1 MGQIGPSNL
10 LATFSKLHTCNGYT
24 VTSCSMT
31 NGKDTFV
38 TSNRRM
44 LQEINKLSNLRSK
57 DIPESSRFLL
67 EIIFIELT
75 SSHIETQAYW
85 TLAIQAALMA
95 KQLEDKQGT
104 RLKWIHKRLNTKIHS
119 RKKLGITA
127 IEQQIRDD
135 ACTNS
140 PTPLTTPPTR
150 PNMNKQ
156 CSHHS
161 SQSARTLQQCSMCSN
176 QITDSANQT
185 SSSTWHT

>member
-1 MGQIGPSNL
+1 
-10 LATFSKLHTCNGYT
+10 
-24 VTSCSMT
+24 MT

-104 RLKWIHKRLNTKIHS
+104 RLK
-119 RKKLGITA
+119 
-127 IEQQIRDD
+127 
-135 ACTNS
+135 
-140 PTPLTTPPTR
+140 
-150 PNMNKQ
+150 
-156 CSHHS
+156 
-161 SQSARTLQQCSMCSN
+161 
-176 QITDSANQT
+176 
-185 SSSTWHT
+185 